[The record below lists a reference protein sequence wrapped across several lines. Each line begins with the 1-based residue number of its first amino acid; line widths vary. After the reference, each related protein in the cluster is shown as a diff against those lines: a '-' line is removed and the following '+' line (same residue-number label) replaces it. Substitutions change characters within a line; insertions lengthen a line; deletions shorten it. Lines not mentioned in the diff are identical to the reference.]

1 MKFCGA
7 AMLGVLA
14 LLLAPLS
21 QAAQTWTEGTHYAV
35 LSPIQPTAVA
45 KGKVEVLE
53 VFSYACPYCNR
64 FQPLVA
70 KLEKGLPPNAQMV
83 FLPAAFSV
91 AEDFPMFQRAYF
103 TAQLLGVAARTHQAM
118 FDAVWE
124 TGELA
129 TMDPSTQRMKNPLP
143 SIEDAAKFYERVA
156 GVKAATFLATAKSFA
171 VDAKMRS
178 ADAQIVAMQIPGTPC
193 LIVNGKYRVIM
204 DNLGGD
210 TDLINLVRYLVDKD
224 SKP

>member
-1 MKFCGA
+1 MKLFGA
-7 AMLGVLA
+7 AVLGILA
-14 LLLAPLS
+14 LVLAPLA
-21 QAAQTWTEGTHYAV
+21 QAAQIWTEGTHYAV
-35 LSPIQPTAVA
+35 LSPAQPTSVP

-64 FQPLVA
+64 FQPLVTE
-70 KLEKGLPPNAQMV
+70 LEKSLPPNAQMV
-83 FLPAAFSV
+83 LLPAAFST

-103 TAQLLGVAARTHQAM
+103 TAQVLGVAARTHQAM

-129 TMDPSTQRMKNPLP
+129 TMDSSTQRMKNPLP

-156 GVKAATFLATAKSFA
+156 GVKAATFLATAKSFI
-171 VDAKMRS
+171 VDAKMRA
-178 ADAQIVAMQIPGTPC
+178 ADAQILAMQIPGTPC

-204 DNLGGD
+204 DDLRSDN
-210 TDLINLVRYLVDKD
+210 DLIDLVRYLVDKE

>member
-1 MKFCGA
+1 MKLFGA
-7 AMLGVLA
+7 AMLGILA
-14 LLLAPLS
+14 LMLAPLTR
-21 QAAQTWTEGTHYAV
+21 AAQTWTEGTHYAV
-35 LSPIQPTAVA
+35 LSPIQPTNVP
-45 KGKVEVLE
+45 KGKVEVME

-70 KLEKGLPPNAQMV
+70 ELVRSLPPTAQMV
-83 FLPAAFSV
+83 FLPAAFSA

-103 TAQLLGVAARTHQAM
+103 TAQVLGVAARTHQAM

-129 TMDPSTQRMKNPLP
+129 IMDSSTQRMKSPLP

-156 GVKAATFLATAKSFA
+156 AVKAATFLTTAKSFD
-171 VDAKMRS
+171 VDAKMRA

-204 DNLGGD
+204 DNLRSD
-210 TDLINLVRYLVDKD
+210 DDLINVVRYLVDKD

>member
-1 MKFCGA
+1 MKFFGA

-14 LLLAPLS
+14 LVLPPLC
-21 QAAQTWTEGTHYAV
+21 QAAQTWTEGAHYAV
-35 LSPIQPTAVA
+35 LSPIQPTAVP

-64 FQPLVA
+64 FQPLVV
-70 KLEKGLPPNAQMV
+70 KLEKSLPPNAQMV

-103 TAQLLGVAARTHQAM
+103 TAQVLGVAARTHQAM

-156 GVKAATFLATAKSFA
+156 GVKAVTFLATAKSFA
-171 VDAKMRS
+171 VDAKIRT

-204 DNLGGD
+204 DNLRSD
-210 TDLINLVRYLVDKD
+210 TDLIDLVRYLVDKD

>member
-1 MKFCGA
+1 MKLFGA
-7 AMLGVLA
+7 AVLGILA
-14 LLLAPLS
+14 LVLTPPTK
-21 QAAQTWTEGTHYAV
+21 AAQTWTEGTHYAI
-35 LSPIQPTAVA
+35 LSPAQPTSVP
-45 KGKVEVLE
+45 KGKVEVME

-70 KLEKGLPPNAQMV
+70 ELERALPPNAQMV
-83 FLPAAFSV
+83 FLPAAFSI

-103 TAQLLGVAARTHQAM
+103 TAQVLGIAARTHQAM

-129 TMDPSTQRMKNPLP
+129 TMDPGTQRMKNPLP

-156 GVKAATFLATAKSFA
+156 GVKAATFLATAKSFS
-171 VDAKMRS
+171 VDAKIRA
-178 ADAQIVAMQIPGTPC
+178 ADGQILAMQIPGTPC

-204 DNLGGD
+204 DNLRSD
-210 TDLINLVRYLVDKD
+210 NDLIDLVRYLVTKD

>member
-1 MKFCGA
+1 MKLLGA
-7 AMLGVLA
+7 TMLGALA
-14 LLLAPLS
+14 LMLAPLT

-35 LSPIQPTAVA
+35 LSPIQPTTVP
-45 KGKVEVLE
+45 KGKVEVME
-53 VFSYACPYCNR
+53 IFSYACPYCNR

-70 KLEKGLPPNAQMV
+70 ELERSLPPNAQMV
-83 FLPAAFSV
+83 FLPAAFSI

-103 TAQLLGVAARTHQAM
+103 TAQVLGVAARTHQAM

-129 TMDPSTQRMKNPLP
+129 IMDSSNQRMKSPLP

-156 GVKAATFLATAKSFA
+156 GVKAATFLATAKSFD
-171 VDAKMRS
+171 VEAKIRA

-204 DNLGGD
+204 DNLGSD
-210 TDLINLVRYLVDKD
+210 NDLISLVSYLVGKDK
-224 SKP
+224 KP